1 MRTRERAGVAR
12 RVEELIAALAPGG
25 TVEPGRRLADAGF
38 DSLAYAELALALEES
53 FGVKLADAHLAYL
66 ETAAA
71 IGGAVEA
78 LQARRAGPRIP
89 RGIGRYQSLAERV
102 LGPVL
107 TGWYDVRMTG
117 REHVPASG
125 AAIVCANHNSLL
137 DIPFLT
143 MAVPREIWFMAKAEL
158 FASGFSSGF
167 FRALG
172 GFSVRRQVAD
182 LRAVDTA
189 LAVLEQDRVLGMFPE
204 GTRSPEALLPFLP
217 GAAWIGLVRGAPLVP
232 VAITGAGES
241 LPRGRVIPKRTRVR
255 VAFGEAIEVERE
267 PDPARRAAR
276 AGELTSELRRRI
288 VALSEGD
295 SGAVR

>member
-1 MRTRERAGVAR
+1 MRTREDSAVAR
-12 RVEELIAALAPGG
+12 RVQELVAALAPNGAI
-25 TVEPGRRLADAGF
+25 EPGGRLADAGF

-53 FGVKLADAHLAYL
+53 FGVRLADAHLAYL

-71 IGGAVEA
+71 IGAAVEA
-78 LQARRAGPRIP
+78 LGGRRRGPRIP
-89 RGIGRYQSLAERV
+89 LGIGRHQSLAERT

-107 TGWYDVRMTG
+107 TAWYDVRITG
-117 REHVPASG
+117 REHVPAWG
-125 AAIVCANHNSLL
+125 PAIVCANHNSLL

-143 MAVPREIWFMAKAEL
+143 LAVPREIWFMAKAEL
-158 FASGFSSGF
+158 FARGFSAGL
-167 FRALG
+167 FRSLG
-172 GFSVRRQVAD
+172 GFSVRRQVTD

-204 GTRSPEALLPFLP
+204 GTRSPEELLPFLP
-217 GAAWIGLVRGAPLVP
+217 GAAWIGLVRGVPLVP
-232 VAITGAGES
+232 VAISGAGES

-255 VAFGEAIEVERE
+255 VAFGEAIPVEHE

-276 AGELTSELRRRI
+276 AAELTSELRRRI